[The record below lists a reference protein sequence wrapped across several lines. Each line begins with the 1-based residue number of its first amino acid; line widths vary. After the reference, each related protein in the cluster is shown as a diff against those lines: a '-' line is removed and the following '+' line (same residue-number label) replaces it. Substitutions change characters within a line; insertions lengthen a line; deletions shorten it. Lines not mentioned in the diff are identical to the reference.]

1 MTKWKRLRRRKER
14 KRTEELRGS
23 KAEEKPEEQTFRLK
37 QERERVEFE
46 KQLALTESEKT
57 SGNIQYSQETEKL
70 DNTKNSKPTTIL
82 AQIPRYAYLLAIF
95 ALLSGVF
102 FPLITPGIPFD
113 HVIQGV
119 ATLFLGLA
127 GGILLFKATTSD
139 NRRGIL
145 IAIGFALITICLVL
159 VYHIKETFTSLYF

>member
-1 MTKWKRLRRRKER
+1 MTKWARMRRRKER
-14 KRTEELRGS
+14 MRAEEALTGS
-23 KAEEKPEEQTFRLK
+23 KDEEKEVKQTEPERI
-37 QERERVEFE
+37 
-46 KQLALTESEKT
+46 SE
-57 SGNIQYSQETEKL
+57 NIQHSQETEKL
-70 DNTKNSKPTTIL
+70 ESTKTLKPSTIL

-102 FPLITPGIPFD
+102 FPLITPGVSFD

-119 ATLFLGLA
+119 ATLFLGLV

-145 IAIGFALITICLVL
+145 IAIGFASIAISLVL
-159 VYHIKETFTSLYF
+159 IYQLREMFMSHYF

>member
-1 MTKWKRLRRRKER
+1 MTKWKRLKKLREK
-14 KRTEELRGS
+14 KRFEAEALRP
-23 KAEEKPEEQTFRLK
+23 KAEREEAKQTEPEKISK
-37 QERERVEFE
+37 
-46 KQLALTESEKT
+46 
-57 SGNIQYSQETEKL
+57 NIQQSQEIEKL

-102 FPLITPGIPFD
+102 FPLITPGIPYD
-113 HVIQGV
+113 HIIQGT

-145 IAIGFALITICLVL
+145 IAIGFVLITICLAL
-159 VYHIKETFTSLYF
+159 IYHLQESFSSLYF

>member
-1 MTKWKRLRRRKER
+1 MTKWKRLRKLREK
-14 KRTEELRGS
+14 KRFGAEALRP
-23 KAEEKPEEQTFRLK
+23 KAEGEEVKQTKPEKISKNIQQS
-37 QERERVEFE
+37 QEIENLEN
-46 KQLALTESEKT
+46 TKT
-57 SGNIQYSQETEKL
+57 SKL
-70 DNTKNSKPTTIL
+70 TTIL

-145 IAIGFALITICLVL
+145 IAIGFALIAICLVL
-159 VYHIKETFTSLYF
+159 IYHIQETFVSLYL